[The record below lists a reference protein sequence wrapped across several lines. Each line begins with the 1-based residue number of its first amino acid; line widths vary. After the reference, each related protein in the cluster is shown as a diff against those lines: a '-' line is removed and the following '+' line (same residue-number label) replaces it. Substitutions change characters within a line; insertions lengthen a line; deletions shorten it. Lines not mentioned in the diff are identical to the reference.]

1 MLQCQIRSKH
11 YSNYSADIFY
21 DKKAMYCSSRVMC
34 AHLKMLGLSL
44 PKLSLYLSPIQQRTR
59 QRLETLAVS
68 PGDRDAWNNV
78 LQDCIRHLYE
88 CVHVGVSAEKNVQ
101 GFNLE
106 FESCLNNL

>member
-1 MLQCQIRSKH
+1 MRASQ
-11 YSNYSADIFY
+11 N
-21 DKKAMYCSSRVMC
+21 V
-34 AHLKMLGLSL
+34 LGLSL

-88 CVHVGVSAEKNVQ
+88 RVHVGVNAERECT
-101 GFNLE
+101 GF
-106 FESCLNNL
+106 